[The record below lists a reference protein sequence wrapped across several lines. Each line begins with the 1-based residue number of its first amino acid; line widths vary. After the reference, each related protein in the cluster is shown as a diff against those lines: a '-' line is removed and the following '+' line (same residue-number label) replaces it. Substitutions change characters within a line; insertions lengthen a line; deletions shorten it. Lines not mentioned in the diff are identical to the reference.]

1 MIGKTMYHGTRAF
14 VMGLVVAGYAISIFQ
29 FSGIA

>member
-1 MIGKTMYHGTRAF
+1 MIGKSLYYSTRAC
-14 VMGLVVAGYAISIFQ
+14 VMGLIVAGYAISIFQ